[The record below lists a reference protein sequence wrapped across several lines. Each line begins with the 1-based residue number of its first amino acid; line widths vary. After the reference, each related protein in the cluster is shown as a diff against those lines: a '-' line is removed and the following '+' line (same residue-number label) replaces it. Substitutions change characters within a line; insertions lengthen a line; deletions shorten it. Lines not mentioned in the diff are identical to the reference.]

1 MVVVSKLLYRQYST
15 SSMPFDEFMELAHC
29 PEDYIRE
36 AIAENYYTPSEILEI
51 LARDKHAR
59 VRESVAA
66 HPKTPLDLL
75 PVLLKDED
83 GDVRM
88 ACLENY
94 DITLSMIVKMLTVE
108 TDAGVRWEAVERMRD
123 FPKESLRSALVDAG
137 LSDMVDLPYEWV
149 MKVMEN
155 A

>member
-1 MVVVSKLLYRQYST
+1 MVSKLLYKQYST
-15 SSMPFDEFMELAHC
+15 HDMSFDEFMELAHC

-36 AIAENYYTPSEILEI
+36 AIAENYYTPTEVLEI
-51 LARDKHAR
+51 LARDKHAP

-66 HPKTPLDLL
+66 HPKTALDLL

-83 GDVRM
+83 RDVRM

-108 TDAGVRWEAVERMRD
+108 ADAEVRREAVERMQD
-123 FPKESLRSALVDAG
+123 FSKDSLRSALVDAG
-137 LSDMVDLPYEWV
+137 LTDMVDLPYEWA
-149 MKVMEN
+149 MKVFKN